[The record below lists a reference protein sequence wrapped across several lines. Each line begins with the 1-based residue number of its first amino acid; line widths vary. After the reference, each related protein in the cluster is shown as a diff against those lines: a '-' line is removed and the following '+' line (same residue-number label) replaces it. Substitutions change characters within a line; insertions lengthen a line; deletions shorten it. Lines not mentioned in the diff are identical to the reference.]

1 MATSVCGKSVTIIKE
16 AARKLGFKRDTVR
29 DLIKANKIKTYRVVY
44 SPAARGIDA
53 AGMAILR
60 QCAGKG
66 VDAKQNGVKV

>member
-1 MATSVCGKSVTIIKE
+1 MATSVCGKPVTIIKE

-29 DLIKANKIKTYRVVY
+29 DLIRSNGIQTYRVRY

-53 AGMAILR
+53 AGMMILR